1 MRTIQKGLLEKGLAI
16 SLGKVLSL
24 RPFFITYP
32 TEKEISLCPCIMCL
46 NARSLFELIKAQAKK
61 DGDVCPDSITEY
73 FMSSYECPKSENGYY
88 QLKCVTGKCKGCKGQ
103 NNSSLTKVSQFELV
117 SREQKEREKEVRK
130 KLNVLSTSY
139 HIQLYCKN

>member
-1 MRTIQKGLLEKGLAI
+1 MRTIQKKLLEKGLAI

-32 TEKEISLCPCIMCL
+32 TEKEISLCPCKMCL
-46 NARSLFELIKAQAKK
+46 DARLLFEPIKAQTKK

-88 QLKCVTGKCKGCKGQ
+88 QLKCVTGKCKECKVKIILC
-103 NNSSLTKVSQFELV
+103 SLKLV
-117 SREQKEREKEVRK
+117 S
-130 KLNVLSTSY
+130 LNW
-139 HIQLYCKN
+139 